1 MLLKRGVEISNGE
14 FWGMDKTDAVVGFN
28 LSIDAMDTQAE
39 SPDGLLRHEN
49 WWAGKRDREGDRIK
63 QWGLLILLAKQKSD

>member
-1 MLLKRGVEISNGE
+1 M
-14 FWGMDKTDAVVGFN
+14 VGFN
-28 LSIDAMDTQAE
+28 LSIDAMDAQAE
-39 SPDGLLRHEN
+39 SPDVLLRHKN